1 MEKMYMSASI
11 VVTIVLCVIGL
22 IKLPFK
28 KFKNNHPSGYKV
40 LFTATSFILSIG
52 LSILNQIYILCDEV
66 ISINF
71 AILLATV
78 IAGVFA
84 GYGGIYEGLGVKQL
98 MKKIT
103 ESLKKA
109 KEISTHEKTIKFL
122 NKVQN
127 IDEAIDILVH
137 RKQDTEV

>member
-28 KFKNNHPSGYKV
+28 KFKNNHPYGYKV

-52 LSILNQIYILCDEV
+52 LSILDQVYILCDEV

-98 MKKIT
+98 IKKIT

-127 IDEAIDILVH
+127 IDEAIDILVK